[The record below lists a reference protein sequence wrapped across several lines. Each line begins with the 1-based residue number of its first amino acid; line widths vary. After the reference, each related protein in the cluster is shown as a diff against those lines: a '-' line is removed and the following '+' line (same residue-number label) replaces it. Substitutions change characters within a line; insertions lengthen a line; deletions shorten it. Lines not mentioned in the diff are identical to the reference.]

1 MKTYRILWLSLCFPV
16 GVIGAAVGVVLSSAA
31 VAFLFVVSGVFGSLL
46 TLCLAKAFWR
56 RGARGRLRL
65 LAGSALV
72 AGFSGGAFVAYAS
85 LLGPG
90 VLLLAVGVLAS
101 SPYAVTTY
109 RRWLSSV
116 RAPWAS
122 QLDAVV
128 RALAYASPES
138 AQFHPLPQLR
148 DLTDEQLCNRWR
160 TSYRATRRRSS
171 AARLSADTAE
181 RQVYLDELEHRNARG
196 FAAWLVAGPEAAEN
210 PLPYLTGDHFGA
222 VPPVDWDELT
232 RGHG

>member
-1 MKTYRILWLSLCFPV
+1 MKTYRILWLSICVPV
-16 GVIGAAVGVVLSSAA
+16 GVIGAAVGVVVSPAA
-31 VAFLFVVSGVFGSLL
+31 VAFLFVVSGVLGSLL
-46 TLCLAKAFWR
+46 TLCLAEAFWR

-90 VLLLAVGVLAS
+90 GLLLAVGVLAS
-101 SPYAVTTY
+101 SPYAVTTSSSWM
-109 RRWLSSV
+109 RSV
-116 RAPWAS
+116 RAPSAS

-138 AQFHPLPQLR
+138 AQFQPPPER
-148 DLTDEQLCNRWR
+148 ALTDEQLCKRWR
-160 TSYRATRRRSS
+160 ASYRATRRRSS
-171 AARLSADTAE
+171 VARLSADAAE

-196 FAAWLVAGPEAAEN
+196 FAAWLASGPEAAED
-210 PLPYLTGDHFGA
+210 PLPYLTGDHIH
-222 VPPVDWDELT
+222 VPVVDWDELT